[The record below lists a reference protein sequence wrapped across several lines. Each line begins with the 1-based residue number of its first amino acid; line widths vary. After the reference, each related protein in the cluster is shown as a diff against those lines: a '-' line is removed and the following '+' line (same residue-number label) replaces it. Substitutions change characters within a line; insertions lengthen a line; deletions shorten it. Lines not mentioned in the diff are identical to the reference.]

1 MHSKR
6 MKRNKSSLKTNCPN
20 ESILQVDLNEIKKI
34 SRNEVDLNKVADKKP
49 YDRRVILY
57 RCDDNVEKYITF
69 VIDRSFDCF
78 SVAI

>member
-1 MHSKR
+1 
-6 MKRNKSSLKTNCPN
+6 MKRNKSSLKMNCLN

-34 SRNEVDLNKVADKKP
+34 SRNEVEGIKPLIKKP
-49 YDRRVILY
+49 YDCRVILY
-57 RCDDNVEKYITF
+57 RCDNNVEKYITF